1 MLSVTPIPALSD
13 NYIWHLEKDGE
24 HWVVD
29 PGEAEPVYDALQD
42 KALNGILIT
51 HHHFDHTGGIKALH
65 NHYGC
70 PVLGPESIKGVTN
83 PIAGGDTFLL
93 LGLPIEVWDIP
104 GHTLDHLA
112 LILKEESPDGNV
124 QPHLFCG
131 DTLFAAGCG
140 RIFEGTPKQMLHS
153 LQELTTLPKHTL
165 VYCAHEYTL
174 GNLHFAHTVEP
185 GNSAISER
193 LVQSQTLRQA
203 GRATLPS
210 TIAKELA
217 TNPFLRCQ
225 IAEVAQSGAHHLGR
239 DTYEHLDEVEIFAS
253 LRDWKDHF

>member
-1 MLSVTPIPALSD
+1 MLSVTPIPALND

-29 PGEAEPVYDALQD
+29 PGEAEPVIKTLGEAPLS
-42 KALNGILIT
+42 GILIT
-51 HHHFDHTGGIKALH
+51 HHHYDHTGGIKTLH
-65 NHYGC
+65 KHYEC
-70 PVLGPESIKGVTN
+70 PVFGPESIKGVTN
-83 PIAGGDTFLL
+83 PIADGDIFLL
-93 LGLPIEVWDIP
+93 LGLPAEVRGIP

-112 LILKEESPDGNV
+112 IILKEESASGSR

-140 RIFEGTPKQMLHS
+140 RIFEGTPKQMLNS
-153 LQELTTLPKHTL
+153 LQMLTKLPKHTL

-174 GNLHFAHTVEP
+174 SNLRFAHTVEP
-185 GNSAISER
+185 GNTAVSER
-193 LVQSQTLRQA
+193 LAHTQTLRQS
-203 GRATLPS
+203 GEPTLPS
-210 TIAKELA
+210 SISEELA

-225 IAEVAQSGAHHLGR
+225 FPEVAQSGAHHLGR
-239 DTYEHLDEVEIFAS
+239 ETPEELSEVEIFSS